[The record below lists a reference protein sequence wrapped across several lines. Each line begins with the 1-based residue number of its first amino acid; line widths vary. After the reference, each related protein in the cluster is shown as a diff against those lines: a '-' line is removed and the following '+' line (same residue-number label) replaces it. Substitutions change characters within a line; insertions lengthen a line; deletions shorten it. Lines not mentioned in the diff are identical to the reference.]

1 VTRIVEF
8 YSLSLVLVLQ
18 AVAPRVAAKGAGTPQ
33 ILDDFLRFVEPRVTA
48 DEWDSVLRACVDT
61 LFKLD
66 EGKAGAR
73 TGAGLLVPPPP
84 PPSLS
89 PPHTTLATTATTAT
103 HTHTHTHTHARARA
117 RKLKSSPLGR
127 TLPLSF
133 FPFFFLAFAS

>member
-66 EGKAGAR
+66 EGKAADR
-73 TGAGLLVPPPP
+73 IVQRMKVP
-84 PPSLS
+84 
-89 PPHTTLATTATTAT
+89 
-103 HTHTHTHTHARARA
+103 
-117 RKLKSSPLGR
+117 RKHKSSPLGR

-133 FPFFFLAFAS
+133 FPLFFSRVRFVTRPPAALTLAVFAE